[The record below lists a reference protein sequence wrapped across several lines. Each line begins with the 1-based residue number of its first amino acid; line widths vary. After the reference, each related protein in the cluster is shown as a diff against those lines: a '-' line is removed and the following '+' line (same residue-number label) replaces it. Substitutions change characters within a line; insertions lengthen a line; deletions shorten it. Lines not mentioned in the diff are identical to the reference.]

1 MELGTA
7 NDQNRQMKTNKEQPL
22 IYLVD
27 DDTVFL
33 TLIQSELSSMGEVKT
48 RTFASGESC
57 LKQMYKNPCMVVLD
71 YELSGEDPDVMNGVE
86 VLKKIKETNP
96 ETEVVM
102 ISGWDD
108 VTIAVASMKF
118 GAYDYV
124 VKNDSTMINI
134 NNKAKN
140 IFAKQEII
148 MKLAQEKVYRYYAVG
163 FVLMIGA
170 FILILHWLVSP

>member
-1 MELGTA
+1 
-7 NDQNRQMKTNKEQPL
+7 MKTDKDQPL

-57 LKQMYKNPCMVVLD
+57 LKEMHKNPCMVVLD
-71 YELSGEDPDVMNGVE
+71 YELAGEDPDVMNGGE

-124 VKNDSTMINI
+124 VKNDSAMINI

>member
-1 MELGTA
+1 
-7 NDQNRQMKTNKEQPL
+7 MKTDKDQPL

-57 LKQMYKNPCMVVLD
+57 LKEMHKNPCMVVLD

-124 VKNDSTMINI
+124 VKNDSAMINI

>member
-1 MELGTA
+1 
-7 NDQNRQMKTNKEQPL
+7 MKTNKEQPL

-57 LKQMYKNPCMVVLD
+57 LKQMHKNPCMVVLD

-124 VKNDSTMINI
+124 VKNDSAMINI

>member
-1 MELGTA
+1 
-7 NDQNRQMKTNKEQPL
+7 MKTNKEQPL

-33 TLIQSELSSMGEVKT
+33 TLIQSELSSMGEVTT
-48 RTFASGESC
+48 RTFASGEAC
-57 LKQMYKNPCMVVLD
+57 LKQMHKNPCMVVLD

>member
-1 MELGTA
+1 
-7 NDQNRQMKTNKEQPL
+7 MKTDKDQPL

-57 LKQMYKNPCMVVLD
+57 LKEMHKNPCMVVLD
-71 YELSGEDPDVMNGVE
+71 YELAGEDPDVMNGVE

-124 VKNDSTMINI
+124 VKNDSAMINI